1 MSVNFIS
8 QNSNSAFN
16 ELEVYKAQPKN
27 TSTSQL
33 EGILKS
39 TNTLRQG
46 IELRTSADFYA
57 TSQMKIWSGRVLSN
71 GIIEQGSREEEVLS
85 FGQIP
90 SFTTLLGRAS
100 FVEQEIKFDPV
111 LYILQP
117 ELYPY
122 PIQLNG
128 GLPGQVANIIEAF
141 PIPFRR
147 PSIEQ
152 GYYAKGIH
160 GFLDCGPQTSLG
172 KGNQPISQILLE
184 TSSDVNNPFL
194 DSGQINFG
202 GINIPGYK
210 LYRDSFVQAFTE
222 KENNSDYKK
231 ITSADVS
238 FQNALS
244 VLDYSRDSDIRKTF
258 EVKSSTAGYTV
269 GNNIYNQSGIGGIS
283 YSNRMRGT

>member
-16 ELEVYKAQPKN
+16 ELEAYKAQPKN
-27 TSTSQL
+27 TSTSQI
-33 EGILKS
+33 EGILKT

-46 IELRTSADFYA
+46 IELRTSADLYA

-71 GIIEQGSREEEVLS
+71 GVIEQGSREEEVLS

-90 SFTTLLGRAS
+90 SFTTLLGRSS

-152 GYYAKGIH
+152 GYYSKGIH

-184 TSSDVNNPFL
+184 TISDVNNPFL
-194 DSGQINFG
+194 DSGQVNFG

-210 LYRDSFVQAFTE
+210 LYRDSIVRAFTE

-231 ITSADVS
+231 ITSADIS

-244 VLDYSRDSDIRKTF
+244 VLDYSRDGDIRKTF
-258 EVKSSTAGYTV
+258 EVKSSATGYTV